1 MLPAIHP
8 ISSSEVEGD
17 DCDLNQMPV
26 VLSVGAAEF
35 PIQLGS
41 ALLKPELSDVQ
52 ISVVDDHEKK
62 RFVYVSILAGHLFC
76 DGELAPRPKPKLF
89 HAHKLMLAL
98 ASDVFKTM
106 FFGSVSQENPV
117 VVMHSNPAAFEAF
130 LKFIY
135 TGTTTITEADVFPL
149 LYLGKKYLV
158 GSLTKVVMN
167 HLERCITS
175 ENVGQIVHAGQYFL
189 DDAPPK
195 FWQSVER
202 HGEALL
208 KSDKFPQLR
217 SGTVQ
222 VLVQRELEA
231 EESLVYERVVAWAK
245 AECARNHLPVDG
257 ETLRWSLEGI
267 LQHVR
272 FPTMTAEDFARGPAA
287 EAVLTDG
294 EKVQDLRLF
303 AAGIPQSI
311 FLDTPRIAPESHV
324 CERLS
329 HRNTTWNISGSTEAI
344 SFSVSRAITVTGFGP
359 CSFYYGGYPV
369 NYSIA
374 AKLTLGSL
382 VLATKALTGT
392 IGQLIE
398 FGSDSSDFV
407 DITFDKPIKIEANKH
422 YTASIVVTGPDTYY
436 GHKGSASKTVSTKE
450 GDVVFSFMQADTSA
464 HTTVAQGMIPL
475 IRFHL

>member
-1 MLPAIHP
+1 MLLAIRP
-8 ISSSEVEGD
+8 ISSSEGEGD
-17 DCDLNQMPV
+17 DYDFNQMPV

-35 PIQLGS
+35 PVQLGS

-52 ISVVDDHEKK
+52 ISVVDDQKK
-62 RFVYVSILAGHLFC
+62 
-76 DGELAPRPKPKLF
+76 PQLF
-89 HAHKLMLAL
+89 HAHKLLLAL

-106 FFGSVSQENPV
+106 FFGSVPQENPV
-117 VVMHSNPAAFEAF
+117 VVMDSNPAAFEAF
-130 LKFIY
+130 LKSVY
-135 TGTTTITEADVFPL
+135 TGTTTIIEEDLFPL

-158 GSLTKVVMN
+158 GSLIKVVMN
-167 HLERCITS
+167 HLEKCITS
-175 ENVGQIVHAGQYFL
+175 ENGQVVLAGQNFL
-189 DDAPPK
+189 EDAPPK

-208 KSDKFPQLR
+208 KSAEFPQLR

-222 VLVQRELEA
+222 LLVQRELEA
-231 EESLVYERVVAWAK
+231 EESLVYEWVLAWAK

-267 LQHVR
+267 IQHVR
-272 FPTMTAEDFARGPAA
+272 FPAMTAEDFARGPAA

-294 EKVQDLRLF
+294 EKVQVLRWF

-311 FLDTPRIAPESHV
+311 FLDTPRIAPTSYV

-344 SFSVSRAITVTGFGP
+344 CFSVSRAIAVTGFGP

-369 NYSIA
+369 NYSIV
-374 AKLTLGSL
+374 AKLFLGSL
-382 VLATKALTGT
+382 VLATKSLTGT

-407 DITFDKPIKIEANKH
+407 DITFDKPVEINANKH
-422 YTASIVVTGPDTYY
+422 YTASVVVTGPDTYY
-436 GHKGSASKTVSTKE
+436 GHKGNASQPVPTKE
-450 GDVVFSFMQADTSA
+450 GDVIFYFMQADTSE
-464 HTTVAQGMIPL
+464 HTTVAQGMIPQ
-475 IRFHL
+475 IHFRI